1 MINTRTFLP
10 LLLVGPWLLGMGPMQ
25 IDVAKVPKSTM
36 VSGLAKA
43 PLDVK
48 FESLLGALCDYD
60 AGGDMSVDDPVVFQ
74 VAVEASL
81 ADRLVADK
89 PKDKDA
95 VEAIGRAAER
105 TVSACPGGENF
116 VLAILDLPW
125 PLSDAW
131 QISRFR
137 TSVSDVEA
145 RIYFDFLGGTAKQ
158 SSGYWNIRKLDDA
171 TTELT
176 NKFDFDVG
184 FRIPEFLIKWGVNSA
199 LPKFFKDIERF
210 SQTWQP
216 SPPVETQTQIVAQ

>member
-1 MINTRTFLP
+1 MTKIFPGWP
-10 LLLVGPWLLGMGPMQ
+10 LALAAPLSLGMGPMQ

-36 VSGLAKA
+36 VSGVAKA
-43 PLDVK
+43 PLDVP
-48 FESLLGALCDYD
+48 FESLLGTLCEYD
-60 AGGDMSVDDPVVFQ
+60 VGGDMSADDPVIYQ

-89 PKDKDA
+89 PKDKDD
-95 VEAIGRAAER
+95 VETMGRDAKRTAI
-105 TVSACPGGENF
+105 ACPGGENF

-131 QISRFR
+131 QVSRFR
-137 TSVSDVEA
+137 TSVSDTEA

-216 SPPVETQTQIVAQ
+216 SRPAETQAQIVAQ